1 MLRNTEVKPRHL
13 SGMTV
18 ILYLVIRKEER
29 SYSRTGKKKSMKSEV
44 LSKKLIKFHYLN
56 KNWPVTGST
65 YSTRNTYSITK
76 KFKRKP
82 VKDMALSQW
91 TLLSR

>member
-29 SYSRTGKKKSMKSEV
+29 SNSQTGKKKSLKSEV
-44 LSKKLIKFHYLN
+44 LSKKIN
-56 KNWPVTGST
+56 KVS
-65 YSTRNTYSITK
+65 
-76 KFKRKP
+76 
-82 VKDMALSQW
+82 LSK
-91 TLLSR
+91 